1 MLMTFLTFLVL
12 YADDVRILAFDKDG
26 DSKYYYFMLSCFFTF
41 AVEIIVLSIIRPGYL
56 WSFFF
61 WMDLLST
68 ISTVM
73 EIPLVMNDLLG
84 IEFFSQSKSAKLA
97 KLFYP

>member
-1 MLMTFLTFLVL
+1 MYELLMTALTFLVL

-26 DSKYYYFMLSCFFTF
+26 DLKYYYFMISCFFAF
-41 AVEIIVLSIIRPGYL
+41 SLEITVLSLVRPGYL
-56 WSFFF
+56 WGFFF

-73 EIPLVMNDLLG
+73 EIPMVMSDLLG

-97 KLFYP
+97 K